1 MNSSNIAAKQV
12 ASDAGKLQRLWEW
25 WKRTAIKI
33 GDFNA
38 RLILTIFY
46 FILLAPFS
54 LLVRILDPMAIHRKA
69 RHGWMSR
76 QEPKEQLL
84 DYARKQS

>member
-1 MNSSNIAAKQV
+1 MKQPNTAPQQV
-12 ASDAGKLQRLWEW
+12 ASDAGMLRRLWEW

-46 FILLAPFS
+46 FIILAPFS
-54 LLVRILDPMAIHRKA
+54 LLVRIMDPMAIHRKA
-69 RHGWMSR
+69 RHAWMPR